1 MLSPAEWDAVRLSRK
16 VAGWAIAVGL
26 PLAVALAWLLARKR
40 FPGRLLLEG
49 LLYAPLV
56 VPPVVVGYLLLVTFG
71 RTGPVGGLLYEWFG
85 ISLAFTWRGAAVA
98 AGIMAFPL
106 MLRAV
111 RLAFEAQD
119 LGLEAAARTLGAGP
133 ARVFATITLP
143 LALPGVV
150 AASVLGFARALGEFG
165 ATITFVSNIPGLTQT
180 LPLAVYTA
188 AQTPGGEASAAR
200 LAVLSLIIAVAAV
213 VASEVL
219 ARRWRPGRTR
229 A

>member
-1 MLSPAEWDAVRLSRK
+1 MLSPAEWDAVRLSLK

-26 PLAVALAWLLARKR
+26 PLAVALAWVLARKR
-40 FPGRLLLEG
+40 FPGRLLLES

>member
-1 MLSPAEWDAVRLSRK
+1 MLSPAEWDAVRLSLK

-133 ARVFATITLP
+133 ARVFATVTLP

-165 ATITFVSNIPGLTQT
+165 APFTLIFHSQATLTSINVFTFHFKCQRSNL
-180 LPLAVYTA
+180 
-188 AQTPGGEASAAR
+188 S
-200 LAVLSLIIAVAAV
+200 VLGMKTRPWKFVD
-213 VASEVL
+213 L
-219 ARRWRPGRTR
+219 ARN
-229 A
+229 AS